1 MTCIEIVALLDG
13 YTDNDLNGSDHSAV
27 SDHLK
32 QCPACRA
39 EYQSTLKLKEL
50 LKVSTVQS
58 PGEDYFRE
66 TAGLI
71 LARTIESAQGTSVQP
86 RSVPI
91 HSDRRR
97 AFFRSLISAA
107 ASVTI
112 LISALLV
119 GADHKRQPMTANNNE
134 HQVLV
139 SSVLAGRN
147 TTDADGPSVREEQL
161 RLVTSMFLTGP
172 PGLLGGHV
180 GLSIR

>member
-1 MTCIEIVALLDG
+1 MTCIEVVALLDG
-13 YTDNDLNGSDHSAV
+13 YADNDLNGSDHCAV
-27 SDHLK
+27 ADHLK
-32 QCPACRA
+32 KCPACRA
-39 EYQSTLKLKEL
+39 EYQSTLRLKEL

-71 LARTIESAQGTSVQP
+71 LARTIESAPGTYVQP
-86 RSVPI
+86 RSVSI
-91 HSDRRR
+91 HNDRRK

-119 GADHKRQPMTANNNE
+119 GADHRQQSTTASNND
-134 HQVLV
+134 HQ
-139 SSVLAGRN
+139 AQIATIFT
-147 TTDADGPSVREEQL
+147 TTDTIGPSVREEQL

-172 PGLLGGHV
+172 PGLLGGHM